1 MMRNH
6 EAYGCPVVIR
16 LFFDILLHRRG
27 PQDVPAGQ
35 PVFLRALAGYV
46 VVGAAV
52 LWPAADGPSQLLA
65 QVAVDLVLL
74 VCLCGGLL
82 IATGRAARIG
92 QTLTALFGTGA
103 LLSAAALP
111 FVWIVARSLGDPGT
125 PPEALPP
132 QALLSTLALFGLLL
146 VSLLVTGHIL
156 RHALEW
162 SYPAGV
168 LAATGYF
175 ALSTLV
181 FRSLFPVS

>member
-1 MMRNH
+1 MADH
-6 EAYGCPVVIR
+6 EATGCPAVIR
-16 LFFDILLHRRG
+16 LFFEIVMHRRG

-35 PVFLRALAGYV
+35 GALLSALAGYV
-46 VVGAAV
+46 AVGAAV
-52 LWPAADGPSQLLA
+52 LWPSADGPSQLLG
-65 QVAVDLVLL
+65 QVGLDLVLL
-74 VCLCGGLL
+74 VGFCGALL
-82 IATGRAARIG
+82 VATGHAARLG

-111 FVWIVARSLGDPGT
+111 FVWIVARSLGDPAA
-125 PPEALPP
+125 PPETLPP
-132 QALLSTLALFGLLL
+132 AALFSTLALFGLLL